1 MTEFSLNKE
10 FENLIKQIIGSHHLT
25 EIEKNK
31 VTTMD
36 ESSRNQDFFQDNNAI
51 KKERTLSH
59 TQQHA

>member
-1 MTEFSLNKE
+1 
-10 FENLIKQIIGSHHLT
+10 
-25 EIEKNK
+25 
-31 VTTMD
+31 MD